1 MMRYISKI
9 ARSEGDPKVVATGP
23 SSLTASDRLA
33 RGLGWFS
40 LALGAFELIAPE
52 RITRALGMQ
61 GKEALVRSYGVREI
75 ASGMMTLSPDKQTG
89 LWARVAGDGV
99 DIATLMTGLRNDN
112 PRKDNVAAALTMV
125 AGVTLLDIAAAQATS
140 ARHAAGRG
148 QRRMYRDR
156 SGFPKGLQAA
166 RGAAAGFREPA
177 SRGTPTSMLET
188 SSRRSSAA

>member
-1 MMRYISKI
+1 MMQYISNI

-23 SSLTASDRLA
+23 SSLTPSDRMA

-40 LALGAFELIAPE
+40 LALGAFELVAAE

-61 GKEALVRSYGVREI
+61 GKEGLVRSYGVREI

-89 LWARVAGDGV
+89 LWTRVAGDGV
-99 DIATLMTGLRNDN
+99 DIATLMTALRNDN
-112 PRKDNVAAALTMV
+112 PRKENVAAALAMV

-140 ARHAAGRG
+140 ARHAGRG
-148 QRRMYRDR
+148 ERRMYRDR

-166 RGAAAGFREPA
+166 RGAARDVREA
-177 SRGTPTSMLET
+177 TRRSNPTSLSET
-188 SSRRSSAA
+188 SSRQSSAA